1 LLLARKQSQM
11 VPYLFAAGNNAL
23 DSLVEHV
30 YSQSVA
36 DVLIKVLNLEE
47 SNFSEELALLI
58 QKRKLTVITKLVNK
72 LDNEDEESQQVA
84 SVLQELIQV

>member
-1 LLLARKQSQM
+1 M
-11 VPYLFAAGNNAL
+11 FNAGNEAL

-36 DVLIKVLNLEE
+36 EVLIKVMNIEE
-47 SNFSEELALLI
+47 NNFSEELACLI
-58 QKRKLTVITKLVNK
+58 QKRKLNVITKLVNK

-84 SVLQELIQV
+84 WVLQELI

>member
-1 LLLARKQSQM
+1 M
-11 VPYLFAAGNNAL
+11 VLFLFNAGNEAL

-36 DVLIKVLNLEE
+36 EVLIKVMNIEE
-47 SNFSEELALLI
+47 NNFSEELACLI
-58 QKRKLTVITKLVNK
+58 QKRKLNVITKLVNK

-84 SVLQELIQV
+84 WVLQELI